1 MDPNEEEAARFR
13 HNRRLS
19 EADAEEGYYQP
30 SEEEE
35 ILSRIPLIGGGIRSG
50 IEEQNARADARRNR
64 AYWDDLVTTAPS
76 MEDLFLGYELEEGT
90 EGAGSEWDPSRDTDE
105 ARRGRGAMN
114 DALSQ
119 MEEWSNGGL
128 TDSDMAMMGEAR
140 RSEDMM
146 SRADREAALSAM
158 EARGMGGSGSELAA
172 SLSAGEGAATRASTR
187 NTGMMAAAQDRQ
199 YQANRD
205 AAALGGT
212 MRDADARERSGRE
225 AYNTGETA
233 AARDLES
240 RNTTIDN
247 RGRDRRGDMAQQ
259 QYENRE
265 RAVAGIT
272 NQYSTDAA
280 GRRAAGDER
289 DEDDAGILGAIEGLL
304 G

>member
-13 HNRRLS
+13 HNARLS
-19 EADAEEGYYQP
+19 DADAEDGYYQP

-35 ILSRIPLIGGGIRSG
+35 IMSRIPIIGGSIRSG

-64 AYWDDLVTTAPS
+64 GYWDDLATHAPS
-76 MEDLFLGYELEEGT
+76 MEDLFLGYEFEEDI

-105 ARRGRGAMN
+105 ARRGRGAMD
-114 DALSQ
+114 DALSA
-119 MEEWSNGGL
+119 MEVWGEGGL
-128 TDSDMAMMGEAR
+128 TDTDRAMMDETARGEA
-140 RSEDMM
+140 MGA
-146 SRADREAALSAM
+146 RADREAALSAL
-158 EARGMGGSGSELAA
+158 ESRGMGGSGSSLAA
-172 SLSAGEGAATRASTR
+172 SLAAGEGAASRASSA
-187 NTGMMAAAQDRQ
+187 NTSMLAAAQQRQ
-199 YQANRD
+199 YTATRD

-212 MRDADARERSGRE
+212 MRDADARERAGRE

-233 AARDLES
+233 AARGRES
-240 RNTTIDN
+240 RNTEIDN
-247 RGRDRRGDMAQQ
+247 RGRERRGDMAQQ

-265 RAVAGIT
+265 RATAGIT

-289 DEDDAGILGAIEGLL
+289 DEDDASILGAIEGLL